1 MTHASQSF
9 TPIALRNALLA
20 QRAELLARMSDERG
34 GVIGRA
40 EVAAAQYDTAASDNA
55 QLRTERESQYAMNEH
70 ETAELADIERA
81 LEHMN
86 RGDYGTCIDCA
97 ISIPPARL
105 LATPTALR
113 CVACQSAHESQQ
125 PHF

>member
-1 MTHASQSF
+1 MTHASPPRS
-9 TPIALRNALLA
+9 PLVLRDALLA
-20 QRAELLARMSDERG
+20 QRAELLARMAYERG
-34 GVIGRA
+34 GVVGRA
-40 EVAAAQYDTAASDNA
+40 QVAAEQYDAAASDNA
-55 QLRTERESQYAMNEH
+55 QLRTERETQFAMNEH

-86 RGDYGTCIDCA
+86 QGDYGHCIDCE
-97 ISIPPARL
+97 INIPMARL

-113 CVACQSAHESQQ
+113 CVACQSVHESQQ

>member
-1 MTHASQSF
+1 MTHASHSR
-9 TPIALRNALLA
+9 TPDVLRDALLA
-20 QRAELLARMSDERG
+20 QRAELLARMAYERG

-40 EVAAAQYDTAASDNA
+40 QVAAEQYDTAASDNA
-55 QLRTERESQYAMNEH
+55 QLRTERETQFAMNEH

-86 RGDYGTCIDCA
+86 QGGYGQCTDCA
-97 ISIPPARL
+97 IPIPMARL

-113 CVACQSAHESQQ
+113 CLACQSVHESQQ
-125 PHF
+125 PQF